1 MLSGLFEATT
11 IPVLEQVVNFA
22 QARHNILAGNV
33 ANIDTPGYHMRDL
46 SAEMFQDRLKSA
58 IRHRDEMHTAMP
70 IQSPGRAEENP
81 ISTVGTSIADM
92 LHHDDI
98 ERQPGR
104 SGDRDRQKR
113 AAAQHGAGDHD
124 QPVPIA
130 ARGNQRAGITT
141 A

>member
-11 IPVLEQVVNFA
+11 IPVLEQAVNFA

-33 ANIDTPGYHMRDL
+33 ANIDTPGYRMKDL

-70 IQSPGRAEENP
+70 VNSPGRAVENP

-92 LHHDDI
+92 LHHDESNGSLEDQVTAI
-98 ERQPGR
+98 AKNELQHNTALAIMIN
-104 SGDRDRQKR
+104 QFQLL
-113 AAAQHGAGDHD
+113 AAA
-124 QPVPIA
+124 ISE
-130 ARGNQRAGITT
+130 RA
-141 A
+141 

>member
-33 ANIDTPGYHMRDL
+33 ANIDTPGYHMKDL

-92 LHHDDI
+92 LHHDESNGSLEDQVTAI
-98 ERQPGR
+98 AKNELQHNTALAIMINQFQLLTAAISER
-104 SGDRDRQKR
+104 
-113 AAAQHGAGDHD
+113 A
-124 QPVPIA
+124 
-130 ARGNQRAGITT
+130 
-141 A
+141 